1 MNLTKMKKKKGFTLI
16 ELMAVI
22 AIIAILSAVLVPTVS
37 GYINRT
43 KKSNIVVQSRNVLYY
58 ILSSGEHIDNN
69 SKLKELIDKG
79 LLDDYEGK
87 YDLLQSDIE
96 YKSIKS
102 IVADQEAVNKIK
114 IENGKII
121 EWTGENPYKKK

>member
-1 MNLTKMKKKKGFTLI
+1 MRVRNKKKAFTII

-22 AIIAILSAVLVPTVS
+22 SIIAILSAVLVPTVS

>member
-1 MNLTKMKKKKGFTLI
+1 
-16 ELMAVI
+16 MAVI
-22 AIIAILSAVLVPTVS
+22 SIIAILSAVLVPTVS

>member
-22 AIIAILSAVLVPTVS
+22 AIIAILAAVLVPTVS

>member
-1 MNLTKMKKKKGFTLI
+1 MRVRNKKKAFTII

>member
-1 MNLTKMKKKKGFTLI
+1 MRIKNNKKGFTLI

-22 AIIAILSAVLVPTVS
+22 AIIAILAAVLVPTVS
-37 GYINRT
+37 GYINMT

>member
-1 MNLTKMKKKKGFTLI
+1 MRIKNNKKGFTLI

-22 AIIAILSAVLVPTVS
+22 AIIAILAAVLVPTVS

-102 IVADQEAVNKIK
+102 IVADQEAVNKIN

>member
-1 MNLTKMKKKKGFTLI
+1 MRVRNKKKAFTII

-22 AIIAILSAVLVPTVS
+22 AIIAILSAVLVQTVS

-102 IVADQEAVNKIK
+102 IVADQEDVNKIK

>member
-1 MNLTKMKKKKGFTLI
+1 MRVRNKKKAFTII

-22 AIIAILSAVLVPTVS
+22 SIIAILSAVLVPTVS

-121 EWTGENPYKKK
+121 EWTGENSYKKK

>member
-1 MNLTKMKKKKGFTLI
+1 MRVRNKKKAFTII

-22 AIIAILSAVLVPTVS
+22 AIIAILSAVLVATVS

>member
-1 MNLTKMKKKKGFTLI
+1 MRIKNNKKGFTLI

-22 AIIAILSAVLVPTVS
+22 AIIAILAAVLVPTVS

>member
-1 MNLTKMKKKKGFTLI
+1 MRIKNKKKAFTII

-22 AIIAILSAVLVPTVS
+22 SIIAILSAVLVPTVS

>member
-1 MNLTKMKKKKGFTLI
+1 MRIKNKKKAFTLI
-16 ELMAVI
+16 ELMSVI
-22 AIIAILSAVLVPTVS
+22 AIIVILAAVLVPTVS

>member
-1 MNLTKMKKKKGFTLI
+1 MRVRNKKKAFTII

-102 IVADQEAVNKIK
+102 IVADQESVNKIK

>member
-1 MNLTKMKKKKGFTLI
+1 MRVRNKKKAFTII

-121 EWTGENPYKKK
+121 EWTGENPYNKK

>member
-1 MNLTKMKKKKGFTLI
+1 MNKYNKNRAFTII

-22 AIIAILSAVLVPTVS
+22 AIIAILAAVLVPTIS

-43 KKSNIVVQSRNVLYY
+43 KKTNIVVQSRNVVYH
-58 ILSSGEHIDNN
+58 ILSSGEVINMDIE
-69 SKLKELIDKG
+69 LKELINNG
-79 LLDDYEGK
+79 FLQDYEGLH
-87 YDLLQSDIE
+87 DLLQQDIT
-96 YKSIKS
+96 YKSLKS
-102 IVADQEAVNKIK
+102 IVADQEAINKIK

>member
-1 MNLTKMKKKKGFTLI
+1 MRVRNKKKAFTII

-22 AIIAILSAVLVPTVS
+22 SIIAILSAVLVPTVS

-43 KKSNIVVQSRNVLYY
+43 KKTNIIVQSRNVVYHV
-58 ILSSGEHIDNN
+58 LSSGEVINMDIE
-69 SKLKELIDKG
+69 LKELINNG
-79 LLDDYEGK
+79 FLQDYEGLH
-87 YDLLQSDIE
+87 DLLQQDIT
-96 YKSIKS
+96 YKSLKS
-102 IVADQEAVNKIK
+102 IVADQEAVNKIN

>member
-1 MNLTKMKKKKGFTLI
+1 MNKYNKNRAFTII

-22 AIIAILSAVLVPTVS
+22 AIIAILAAVLVPTVS